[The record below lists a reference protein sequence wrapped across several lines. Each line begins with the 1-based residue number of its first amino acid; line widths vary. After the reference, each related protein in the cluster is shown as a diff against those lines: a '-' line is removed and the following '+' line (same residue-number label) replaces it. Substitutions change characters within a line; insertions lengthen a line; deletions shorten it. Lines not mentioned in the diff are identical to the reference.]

1 MSSRRNG
8 ASNNR
13 NEQSVKRTHLSTAFA
28 LAFSLFAAAFAFGES
43 TPVAGTQ
50 ASDKLDAEQRARL
63 LLGLAVATGG
73 NPNPRAAI
81 SEFYDPVIA
90 FYEATYTDKRQR
102 YFSARSETEALLYSM
117 QGAVDQAAT
126 TVVSRNWVE
135 AHFMKGFALV
145 DLQQLDAARVE
156 YETALKLAPHNSQV
170 LAELGD
176 LYNREKNFTKALET
190 FRLAETDSEYSPPEA
205 KDHDR
210 ARAWRGQGYAYTE
223 LKQWDVAEKMYRQSL
238 ALDKNDQRSVQEL
251 QYIQKQRSAQAANA
265 PH

>member
-1 MSSRRNG
+1 MNLPVIPSYLATALTLAICLSCAGR
-8 ASNNR
+8 AVA
-13 NEQSVKRTHLSTAFA
+13 QS
-28 LAFSLFAAAFAFGES
+28 AAQD
-43 TPVAGTQ
+43 PVAETQ
-50 ASDKLDAEQRARL
+50 ASDKLDAEQHTRL
-63 LLGLAVATGG
+63 LQGIALATSG
-73 NPNPRAAI
+73 NPRAAI

-102 YFSARSETEALLYSM
+102 YYSARSPTEALVYAV
-117 QGAVDQAAT
+117 QGAVDNTSA

-145 DLQQLDAARVE
+145 DLQQLDAARAE

-176 LYNREKNFTKALET
+176 LYNRQKNFTKALET
-190 FRLAETDSEYSPPEA
+190 YRLAETDSEYSPPEV

-223 LKQWDVAEKMYRQSL
+223 LQQWDTAEKMYRQSL
-238 ALDKNDQRSVQEL
+238 ALDKNDQRSLQEL
-251 QYIQKQRSAQAANA
+251 QYIQKQRSAQGLNP